1 MILLSEWIS
10 SQNSWQRILESTKLF
25 LPIGKLMNWVLITS
39 RIWPSSHPSLLDGPI
54 SVQQQRLRCLIIWLS
69 YSTKRLSAE
78 PRRLGNHCFL
88 PCHSLYIFFSSEVI
102 TIAEIRYSIHIP
114 CISCLFVMLGLTHRA
129 QLLYFPSRIY
139 RLLQLFLE
147 TNSWSLYSRVLLACI
162 LVDWLPDLNCSQLRA
177 WTLRSWTALPRRVMN
192 MLVWNISIHFCI
204 GSRSY
209 YPECL
214 IIIWLKLN

>member
-25 LPIGKLMNWVLITS
+25 LPIGKFITS
-39 RIWPSSHPSLLDGPI
+39 RVCPSGHPSLLDGPI

-69 YSTKRLSAE
+69 YSTKRLSTE
-78 PRRLGNHCFL
+78 PRRLGNHCFR
-88 PCHSLYIFFSSEVI
+88 PCHSLYIFFSSKII
-102 TIAEIRYSIHIP
+102 TISDILYSIHIP
-114 CISCLFVMLGLTHRA
+114 CISCLFDKRNILWLTNRA

-162 LVDWLPDLNCSQLRA
+162 LVDWLPDLDCS
-177 WTLRSWTALPRRVMN
+177 
-192 MLVWNISIHFCI
+192 
-204 GSRSY
+204 
-209 YPECL
+209 
-214 IIIWLKLN
+214 